1 MGSNY
6 DNFCQLF
13 WNIFREH
20 SLMLANLHPYFIA
33 GLGGI
38 LIGLASWL
46 LWWGLGRI
54 AGISGIASETIGAPF
69 NPDTWRWAFL
79 AGLIVGGCL
88 LGQGLEIPTLPTRP
102 LYLLIPAGL
111 LVGIGTVWGSGCTSG
126 HGVCGLGRLSLRSL
140 VSVGIFMATGMM
152 AVTLMRGA
160 A

>member
-1 MGSNY
+1 LPA
-6 DNFCQLF
+6 FLEQ
-13 WNIFREH
+13 FREH
-20 SLMLANLHPYFIA
+20 SLMLDNFHPFLIA

-54 AGISGIASETIGAPF
+54 AGISGIASETMAAPTQ
-69 NPDTWRWAFL
+69 PDTWRWAFL
-79 AGLIVGGCL
+79 AGLIIGGCL

-126 HGVCGLGRLSLRSL
+126 HGVCGLGRLSVRSL
-140 VSVGIFMATGMM
+140 VSVGVFMATGMA

-160 A
+160 V

>member
-1 MGSNY
+1 
-6 DNFCQLF
+6 
-13 WNIFREH
+13 
-20 SLMLANLHPYFIA
+20 MLANLHPYFTA

-54 AGISGIASETIGAPF
+54 AGISGITSETISAPTH
-69 NPDTWRWAFL
+69 PDTWRWAFL
-79 AGLIVGGCL
+79 AGLILGGCL
-88 LGQGLEIPTLPTRP
+88 LGQGLEIPILPTRP

-126 HGVCGLGRLSLRSL
+126 HGVCGLGRLSVRSL
-140 VSVGIFMATGMM
+140 VAVGVFMATGML

>member
-1 MGSNY
+1 
-6 DNFCQLF
+6 
-13 WNIFREH
+13 
-20 SLMLANLHPYFIA
+20 MLANLHPYFIA

-54 AGISGIASETIGAPF
+54 AGISGIASETMAAPTQ
-69 NPDTWRWAFL
+69 PDTWRWAFL
-79 AGLIVGGCL
+79 AGLIIGGCL

-126 HGVCGLGRLSLRSL
+126 HGVCGLGRLSVRSFA
-140 VSVGIFMATGMM
+140 SVGIFMATGMV

-160 A
+160 V

>member
-1 MGSNY
+1 
-6 DNFCQLF
+6 
-13 WNIFREH
+13 
-20 SLMLANLHPYFIA
+20 MLANLHPYLIA

-54 AGISGIASETIGAPF
+54 AGISGIASETMAAPTQ
-69 NPDTWRWAFL
+69 PDTWRWAFL
-79 AGLIVGGCL
+79 AGLIIGGCL

-126 HGVCGLGRLSLRSL
+126 HGVCGLSRLSPRSML
-140 VSVGIFMATGMM
+140 ATGMFM
-152 AVTLMRGA
+152 ASGFVTVGLLRAGGWL
-160 A
+160 